1 MSTHYPVLLSEVIN
15 GLNVQDDS
23 VIVDLTLGRAGHSS
37 ALLLK
42 ARKGYLYGFDQD
54 ETAIKESREVLSKTF
69 QNFTLFHQNF
79 KDFDLALNA
88 LGVKGA
94 DIILLDL
101 GVSSPQFDVSER
113 GFSYRYDGPLDMR
126 MDRTNNNL
134 TAAII
139 VNTYTEA
146 RLKEIFYNYAESRYS
161 ARIAREIID
170 ARKAKPIATTLEL
183 VEIIKRALPSKELRK
198 KGHPA
203 KTIFQALRIE
213 VNNELGVLSEVLA
226 RAPHFLNEGGRLAVI
241 SFHSL
246 EDRLVK
252 NTFKR
257 LASLSDEARH
267 PYSLPDKNKVAPFT
281 LVNRK
286 VIVASDDEIELN
298 PRASSAKLRIIE
310 KRRTKY
316 A

>member
-1 MSTHYPVLLSEVIN
+1 MSTHYPVLLNQVIS
-15 GLNVQDDS
+15 GVNVKDDS
-23 VIVDLTLGRAGHSS
+23 IIIDLTLGRAGHSS
-37 ALLLK
+37 ALLFK
-42 ARKGYLYGFDQD
+42 ARNGYLYGFDQD
-54 ETAIKESREVLSKTF
+54 ETAIKESREILSKTF

-79 KDFDLALNA
+79 KDFDIALEA
-88 LGVKGA
+88 LGVTGA

-101 GVSSPQFDVSER
+101 GVSSPQFDASDR
-113 GFSYRYDGPLDMR
+113 GFSYRYEGPLDMR
-126 MDRTNNNL
+126 MDRTNNTL

-139 VNTYTEA
+139 VNTYSEQK
-146 RLKEIFYNYAESRYS
+146 LKEIFYRYAEHRYS
-161 ARIAREIID
+161 ARIAREIVN
-170 ARKAKPIATTLEL
+170 ARNEQEIRTTTEL

-213 VNNELGVLSEVLA
+213 VNNELGVLEKVLE

-252 NTFKR
+252 NVFKK
-257 LASLSDEARH
+257 LATLSDEGLH
-267 PYSLPDKNKVAPFT
+267 PYTLPDKNRVAPFT

-286 VIVASDDEIELN
+286 VIVATDEEIELN

-310 KRRTKY
+310 KRRTK
-316 A
+316 

>member
-1 MSTHYPVLLSEVIN
+1 MSSHYPVLLNEVLN
-15 GLNVQDDS
+15 GLNVKENS

-54 ETAIKESREVLSKTF
+54 ETAIRESKEILGRTF

-79 KDFDLALNA
+79 KDFDYSLRE
-88 LGVKGA
+88 LGVEGA

-113 GFSYRYDGPLDMR
+113 GFSYRFEGPLDMR
-126 MDRTNNNL
+126 MDRTNNNV
-134 TAAII
+134 TAAMI
-139 VNTYTEA
+139 VNTYSEED
-146 RLKEIFYNYAESRYS
+146 LKNIFYRYAEHRYS
-161 ARIAREIID
+161 ARIAREIVN
-170 ARKAKPIATTLEL
+170 ARRSKPLETTTEL
-183 VEIIKRALPSKELRK
+183 VEIIKKALPSKELRK

-213 VNNELGVLSEVLA
+213 VNNELGVLEEVLR
-226 RAPHFLNEGGRLAVI
+226 RAPYFLNEGGRLAVI

-252 NTFKR
+252 NTFKK
-257 LASLSDEARH
+257 LSTLSETGMH
-267 PYSLPDKNKVAPFT
+267 PYALPVKGKEAPFA

-286 VIVASDDEIELN
+286 VIVATAHEIENN

-310 KRRTKY
+310 RRRTK
-316 A
+316 